1 MTTPQQQQRQ
11 QQHPDLDLSEAS
23 YSSDQE
29 SALTTPRETQSV
41 PESQA
46 ENQAVV
52 GKVKIAVWA
61 VFGLLA
67 VGFGAATYGL
77 TRREERGDFATR
89 YV

>member
-1 MTTPQQQQRQ
+1 MTTRQQQQ
-11 QQHPDLDLSEAS
+11 QQHPDLDSEAS
-23 YSSDQE
+23 CSSDQE
-29 SALTTPRETQSV
+29 SALTAPRETQRV

-46 ENQAVV
+46 DNQAVV

-67 VGFGAATYGL
+67 LGFGAATYGL
-77 TRREERGDFATR
+77 TRKEERGDFATR